1 VIALSSGTF
10 ALGAA
15 DPVPAMQGPVWMLNP
30 RSIQVPACQ
39 PAASPSACPAMP
51 LPRGVTDVLV
61 DVASLPNGAAYEWRD
76 ATSAA
81 PAQAAAGAPAH
92 AALSLWSG
100 SCGDRVT
107 VRVQRGTIFVLDHGT
122 AAGHED
128 DGAGTTTADQE
139 HGGGDPKLLARV
151 PEGGKVVCEVV
162 AGTCGSRWRRSGD
175 PWTCHRAVVGR
186 SGVDCNGWRGSTGS
200 RSCGSGKQNDTDNG
214 SKADIVPSFGY
225 SGAGTSGVAAQLDV
239 PEGQHVAGG
248 TAPIHESI
256 IPDVA
261 DNSLLTIVINLDSRP
276 ERLAATVAELKRITA
291 VPLDIVR
298 LPATLNGDRA
308 HLGCARSHARALRL
322 ALASGRRWA
331 LIAEDDVEIVYPRLL
346 NRLLG
351 KVAAMPEDQVDFG
364 AVMLGPIGITIY
376 HVRALGT
383 LTTDIDGIVTMEL
396 AFGASLTLVHRS
408 EMRLLL
414 HNIEQFITK
423 MEASTLVLEVP
434 RTNQTAKSVK
444 FGIDFLLSPDIMV
457 GELGVISNQDIHR
470 NLLMSDGR
478 GAWLAHLPSPVRQ
491 REDYSD
497 NFGQQL
503 RHQTPRYFTTGFQRG
518 IRSNIFYEFGAE
530 LIRSDLVR
538 INNDAPLLQPPVYRF
553 AAGTPKH
560 VTIQLNLDCS
570 RDSTFARKRTA
581 AFFMEAYG
589 WFDTASLVK
598 LTFNSSDHNVP
609 VRLGL
614 TAWLS
619 GFFSGSETRDGKLDA
634 TITLSPSH
642 DIHGFKIA
650 CASPGTPDATWLVTD
665 SDLVPTVFRHI
676 EMAKSA
682 IIFADSKQTN

>member
-1 VIALSSGTF
+1 
-10 ALGAA
+10 
-15 DPVPAMQGPVWMLNP
+15 
-30 RSIQVPACQ
+30 
-39 PAASPSACPAMP
+39 MP

-364 AVMLGPIGITIY
+364 AVMLGP
-376 HVRALGT
+376 LGLDNFQEREQGSLNTKQDGVVTVLFGFGAT
-383 LTTDIDGIVTMEL
+383 LTLIHHSHMRNL
-396 AFGASLTLVHRS
+396 LT
-408 EMRLLL
+408 
-414 HNIEQFITK
+414 NIELFIDK
-423 MEASTLVLEVP
+423 METSQMLVDSPRSGRTSGAAKYQIRIRFPKSPQGRDIFLSNQDLHRNILAQDGRNLWVAILPFPVMQRLSRSDNFPNLVSPDGTTTHAVLPDPEYFATVGTRSNIIFELEASTINRSGERLEFGRLYSIEVQNERVVELHVP
-434 RTNQTAKSVK
+434 VCDEASHDKWVFLIDIFPRWNPGK
-444 FGIDFLLSPDIMV
+444 FAVIKLIS
-457 GELGVISNQDIHR
+457 ELQESFP
-470 NLLMSDGR
+470 LMYKRWDGR
-478 GAWLAHLPSPVRQ
+478 ASQSVAGGYNVTCRSSEWNVVTVNWERPPTEPVIAGARHAPGL
-491 REDYSD
+491 DTI
-497 NFGQQL
+497 NFGG
-503 RHQTPRYFTTGFQRG
+503 Y
-518 IRSNIFYEFGAE
+518 
-530 LIRSDLVR
+530 
-538 INNDAPLLQPPVYRF
+538 
-553 AAGTPKH
+553 
-560 VTIQLNLDCS
+560 
-570 RDSTFARKRTA
+570 
-581 AFFMEAYG
+581 
-589 WFDTASLVK
+589 
-598 LTFNSSDHNVP
+598 
-609 VRLGL
+609 
-614 TAWLS
+614 
-619 GFFSGSETRDGKLDA
+619 
-634 TITLSPSH
+634 
-642 DIHGFKIA
+642 
-650 CASPGTPDATWLVTD
+650 
-665 SDLVPTVFRHI
+665 
-676 EMAKSA
+676 
-682 IIFADSKQTN
+682 